1 MPSSRTPEPRRDAGD
16 KELALWMLERMRH
29 SESFLED
36 IRAARSAGDTD
47 ILDRPEYVAQHRKRL
62 AHLYQGGDEKLVEI
76 SEDTA
81 DRLQLIATQGLLS
94 CDEHVLE
101 KALAS
106 FLAANPKIAA
116 TVPADWPTT
125 LDAAKAE
132 VEGRTKGRFR
142 ASFTADLATAAR
154 SELDRRAEAERARD
168 HGRES

>member
-1 MPSSRTPEPRRDAGD
+1 MASDPTQMPHKGASD
-16 KELALWMLERMRH
+16 KELALWLLERMRH

-36 IRAARSAGDTD
+36 IRTARSAGDTD
-47 ILDRPEYVAQHRKRL
+47 ILDRPEYIAQHRMRL

-94 CDEHVLE
+94 CDEQVLE

>member
-1 MPSSRTPEPRRDAGD
+1 MASDPTAVPRKDASD

-29 SESFLED
+29 SETFLDD

-47 ILDRPEYVAQHRKRL
+47 MLDRPEYIAQHGRRL
-62 AHLYQGGDEKLVEI
+62 AGLYQGGDEKRVEM
-76 SEDTA
+76 SEEA
-81 DRLQLIATQGLLS
+81 AAQLKQIAAQGLLS

-116 TVPADWPTT
+116 TVPGDWPTT
-125 LDAAKAE
+125 IDAAKAE

-142 ASFTADLATAAR
+142 RGFTADLAAAAR
-154 SELDRRAEAERARD
+154 SELERRAQAERSRD
-168 HGRES
+168 DGREN

>member
-1 MPSSRTPEPRRDAGD
+1 MASDSTSIPRKDASD

-29 SESFLED
+29 SETFLD
-36 IRAARSAGDTD
+36 DVRTARSAGDTD
-47 ILDRPEYVAQHRKRL
+47 MLDRPEYIALHSARL
-62 AHLYQGGDEKLVEI
+62 AGLYQGGDANTVEM
-76 SEDTA
+76 SEETA
-81 DRLQLIATQGLLS
+81 ERLKGIAAQVLLS

-116 TVPADWPTT
+116 TVPSDWPTT
-125 LDAAKAE
+125 IDAAKAE

-142 ASFTADLATAAR
+142 AGFTADLAAAAR
-154 SELDRRAEAERARD
+154 SELDRRAQAERTRG